1 MSSGILIINK
11 PRGLTS
17 HDVVNRVRRV
27 TKIKQVGHAGTLD
40 PMATG
45 VLVICIGQATR
56 ISEYMMGHDK
66 IYLARIRLG
75 IETDT
80 YDADGE
86 VTAIHEVNVS
96 ETELRTALKNFVGQI
111 DQIPPMHSAIKQGGQ
126 KLYDLARQGIEV
138 DRPARPITI
147 FSIELL
153 NYESPDVLIEVKCSA
168 GTYIRS
174 IAHDLGEHLN
184 CGGHLIELQRTA
196 SGPYSIEHAIE
207 LETFLA
213 EPNWL
218 SHLHSIDEA
227 LNDWPST
234 TLSEND
240 CVRAVNGASIESL
253 KLEAARCRAHDK
265 RGNLIALL
273 IFDQKKALWRA
284 DKVFTQEIA
293 IP

>member
-1 MSSGILIINK
+1 M
-11 PRGLTS
+11 
-17 HDVVNRVRRV
+17 
-27 TKIKQVGHAGTLD
+27 
-40 PMATG
+40 
-45 VLVICIGQATR
+45 
-56 ISEYMMGHDK
+56 
-66 IYLARIRLG
+66 
-75 IETDT
+75 
-80 YDADGE
+80 
-86 VTAIHEVNVS
+86 
-96 ETELRTALKNFVGQI
+96 
-111 DQIPPMHSAIKQGGQ
+111 
-126 KLYDLARQGIEV
+126 
-138 DRPARPITI
+138 
-147 FSIELL
+147 
-153 NYESPDVLIEVKCSA
+153 LIEVKCSA

-174 IAHDLGEHLN
+174 IAHDLGERLN

-234 TLSEND
+234 MLSEND